1 MPETYTVNP
10 LSREPSEKDKQGKEK
25 ETSKEDPHAAHDI
38 TLFCL
43 TYIFC
48 CIPVL
53 LESVR

>member
-25 ETSKEDPHAAHDI
+25 ETSKEDPNAGHDI